1 MTTMTTITAGVA
13 SRHAA
18 LTAAGQS
25 VHLGDMN
32 DAAPMPRA
40 RALILMAA
48 TSGDGVAPASS
59 TRFLDRIGTAPPLP
73 VAVLGFG
80 DRAFPAFCGDARDVA
95 QALEG
100 RGWPVLLPLGRIDRQ
115 SPAEFAAR
123 GPEIGAA
130 LGLDIAPEHRP
141 ALPRQHGLTLVS
153 RRDYGDAVQ
162 APSVILRFAVRPRW
176 LGGPRFQAGD
186 LLGVLAPGATA
197 PRFYSLA
204 SSARDG
210 FVEICVRKV
219 PGGVRSPWLYALQP
233 GDRLRAFTRR
243 NQAFPAAPE
252 PVVMISAGCGIGPM
266 ARLLRGAAPGAE
278 RTLYFGLRD
287 PSSDF
292 LYDRG
297 HVQHRLRKD
306 AGCASRSPAAPGCWP
321 PRACRSP
328 R

>member
-1 MTTMTTITAGVA
+1 M
-13 SRHAA
+13 
-18 LTAAGQS
+18 
-25 VHLGDMN
+25 
-32 DAAPMPRA
+32 
-40 RALILMAA
+40 
-48 TSGDGVAPASS
+48 
-59 TRFLDRIGTAPPLP
+59 
-73 VAVLGFG
+73 
-80 DRAFPAFCGDARDVA
+80 
-95 QALEG
+95 
-100 RGWPVLLPLGRIDRQ
+100 
-115 SPAEFAAR
+115 
-123 GPEIGAA
+123 
-130 LGLDIAPEHRP
+130 
-141 ALPRQHGLTLVS
+141 
-153 RRDYGDAVQ
+153 
-162 APSVILRFAVRPRW
+162 RPRW
-176 LGGPRFQAGD
+176 LGGPRCQAGD

-219 PGGVRSPWLYALQP
+219 PGGVCSPWLDALQP

-243 NQAFPAAPE
+243 NQVFPAAPE

-266 ARLLRGAAPGAE
+266 AGLLLGAAPGAE

-297 HVQHRLRKD
+297 HVQHRLREY

-328 R
+328 C